1 MDVKG
6 CAGAS
11 LHHNAA
17 HGARRSGAQ
26 AVLPAQSAMDVV
38 ERIRRFN
45 QGRDPE
51 RLAMKYAN
59 MRGDAFIFLR
69 ASCHLYYDRLPDAP
83 VLRKAPAVWA
93 CGDLHLENFGSY
105 KGDNRQ
111 VYFDINDFD
120 ESVLAPA
127 TWDVVRFLSS
137 VLVGRKSLEAGRSR
151 ARDLCARFIDAY
163 ADALRDGQA
172 RWLERETAP
181 SPVSELLASLRGR
194 TRVDLLDA
202 RTVWKGN
209 RRRLLVDGRKA
220 LAASD
225 QQRDRVAEAV
235 EACWSHDR
243 NAKFFTVLDVARRIA
258 GNGSLGQQRY
268 VVLVRGRGHPDGN
281 FLLDLKAA
289 PPSSLAPHTPLAQPR
304 WPNQAERVVAVQR
317 RLQAIPPAFL
327 HTLTLDG
334 VACVLRDL
342 QPSQDRVELARDKGQ
357 RRHAENLMAVMGQ
370 CLAWAHLRASG
381 RQGSACAD
389 ELIDFGASQR
399 WRGKVLDAAQEA
411 ADQVRKDWKLF
422 AAGYDDG
429 AFDL

>member
-1 MDVKG
+1 
-6 CAGAS
+6 
-11 LHHNAA
+11 
-17 HGARRSGAQ
+17 
-26 AVLPAQSAMDVV
+26 MDVV
-38 ERIRRFN
+38 KRIRRFN
-45 QGRDPE
+45 EGRDPE
-51 RLAMKYAN
+51 RLAMKFAV

-137 VLVGRKSLEAGRSR
+137 VIVGRKSLEAGRKR
-151 ARDLCARFIDAY
+151 AKALGEAFITAY
-163 ADALRDGQA
+163 ADALGDGQA

-181 SPVSELLASLRGR
+181 SPIGELLASLRGR

-202 RTVWKGN
+202 RTVWKGK

-220 LAASD
+220 LAATAD
-225 QQRDRVAEAV
+225 QRDRVTAAIER
-235 EACWSHDR
+235 CWSHDR
-243 NAKFFTVLDVARRIA
+243 NRKFFTVADVARRIA
-258 GNGSLGQQRY
+258 GNGSLGQVRY

-289 PPSSLAPHTPLAQPR
+289 PASSLAGHTPLSQPA
-304 WPNQAERVVAVQR
+304 WPNEAERIVAVQR

-327 HTLTLDG
+327 HTLTMDG

-342 QPSQDRVELARDKGQ
+342 QPSQDRVELARAKGQ

-370 CLAWAHLRASG
+370 CLAWAHLRATG
-381 RQGSACAD
+381 RQGSASAD
-389 ELIDFGASQR
+389 ELIDFGASHR
-399 WRGKVLDAAQEA
+399 WRDTVLDAAEEA
-411 ADQVRKDWKLF
+411 AEQVRKDWKTF
-422 AAGYDDG
+422 AAAYDDG

>member
-1 MDVKG
+1 M
-6 CAGAS
+6 
-11 LHHNAA
+11 N
-17 HGARRSGAQ
+17 
-26 AVLPAQSAMDVV
+26 VV
-38 ERIRRFN
+38 ERIREFN
-45 QGRDPE
+45 AGRDPE

-69 ASCHLYYDRLPDAP
+69 ASCHLYYDRLPDAA

-137 VLVGRKSLEAGRSR
+137 VIVGRKSLEAGRKR
-151 ARDLCARFIDAY
+151 ARALGEVFVSAY
-163 ADALRDGQA
+163 AGALGDGQA

-181 SPVSELLASLRGR
+181 SPIAELLASLRGR
-194 TRVDLLDA
+194 RRVDLLDA
-202 RTVWKGN
+202 RTVWKGK

-220 LAASD
+220 LAATAD
-225 QQRDRVAEAV
+225 QRERVTAAIEQ
-235 EACWSHDR
+235 CWSHDR
-243 NAKFFTVLDVARRIA
+243 NRKFFTVVDVARRIA
-258 GNGSLGQQRY
+258 GNGSLGQERF

-289 PPSSLAPHTPLAQPR
+289 PASSLAGHTPLTQPA
-304 WPNQAERVVAVQR
+304 WANEAERIVAVQR

-327 HTLTLDG
+327 HTLTMDG
-334 VACVLRDL
+334 LACVLRDL
-342 QPSQDRVELARDKGQ
+342 QPSQDRVELARARGQ
-357 RRHAENLMAVMGQ
+357 RQHAENLMAVMGQ
-370 CLAWAHLRASG
+370 CLAWAHLRATG
-381 RQGSACAD
+381 RQGSATAD
-389 ELIDFGASQR
+389 ELIDFGASHG
-399 WRGKVLDAAQEA
+399 WRDKVLDAAADA
-411 ADQVRKDWKLF
+411 AEQVKRDWKMF
-422 AAGYDDG
+422 AAAYDDG